1 MSIYNES
8 NKFEGIRRYD
18 EAGNPICWIKDLK
31 RKIHERK
38 GVSFRWNIWLKR
50 IYQCIINIEIKEELE
65 LHQISVNN
73 SKKDKSN
80 YKKES
85 VKIYENSIQ

>member
-38 GVSFRWNIWLKR
+38 GVSFR
-50 IYQCIINIEIKEELE
+50 
-65 LHQISVNN
+65 
-73 SKKDKSN
+73 
-80 YKKES
+80 
-85 VKIYENSIQ
+85 